1 MYGFAVKEEYYIK
14 LIERNNEF
22 TEHKVI
28 VNRD

>member
-1 MYGFAVKEEYYIK
+1 MYGLAVKEQYYI
-14 LIERNNEF
+14 IERNNEF